1 MDPLARDHPDPHASG
16 LPPLTVDRQRIIHS
30 AAFRRLEYK
39 TQVFVALEGD
49 HYRTR
54 LTHTLEVANV
64 ARILAATLGLNPDL
78 AECAALAHDLG
89 HPPFGHAGERA
100 LDECT
105 HDHGGFEHN
114 AHSLRIVEY
123 LEHPYPE
130 FRGLNLTRAVRECLA
145 KHSTQFDR
153 PGSHPLQD
161 GRPPSLEGQV
171 AALAD
176 RLAYGLH
183 DLQDGLHAGL
193 IDPSDLAGIELW
205 RSAYSGP
212 APADSSAWRGHLR
225 PAMDRIQASLVA
237 DVVDQYGAHAADQ
250 FHAPV
255 ADPTQPNAAHTP
267 RAEATDPT
275 ADGVADQP
283 RTGGKIELSASMD
296 ARLQE
301 LEAFLLKNLYRH
313 NRLVRMDSKAR
324 RIIRAV
330 FEAYVVEP
338 ALMPKRYA
346 ARVGESGVQR
356 VATDYIAG
364 MTDRFCL
371 EEHAHLFDPRMAP

>member
-1 MDPLARDHPDPHASG
+1 MEPLKRDHPDPHAAG
-16 LPPLTVDRQRIIHS
+16 LPPLTLDRQRIIHS

-64 ARILAATLGLNPDL
+64 ARILAAMLGWNADL

-100 LDECT
+100 LDECMQN
-105 HDHGGFEHN
+105 HGGFEHN

-145 KHSTQFDR
+145 KHSTQFDT

-161 GRPPSLEGQV
+161 GQPPTAEGQV

-193 IDPSDLAGIELW
+193 IDRSKLADVELW
-205 RSAYSGP
+205 REAYEGP
-212 APADSSAWRGHLR
+212 AAGEPTAWRGRLR
-225 PAMDRIQASLVA
+225 PAMDRIQSALIA
-237 DVVDQYGAHAADQ
+237 DVVQSSGA
-250 FHAPV
+250 
-255 ADPTQPNAAHTP
+255 
-267 RAEATDPT
+267 
-275 ADGVADQP
+275 
-283 RTGGKIELSASMD
+283 GGTIGLSAKMD
-296 ARLQE
+296 ARLKG
-301 LEAFLLKNLYRH
+301 LEAFLLANLYRH

-330 FEAYVVEP
+330 FEAYVAEP
-338 ALMPKRYA
+338 ALMPERYA
-346 ARVGESGVQR
+346 SRVADSGVHR
-356 VATDYIAG
+356 VAADYVAG

-371 EEHAHLFDPRMAP
+371 EEHARLFDPRMTP

>member
-1 MDPLARDHPDPHASG
+1 MDWLGRDHPDPHAG
-16 LPPLTVDRQRIIHS
+16 DLPPLTVDRQRIIHS

-64 ARILAATLGLNPDL
+64 ARILAASLGLNADL

-105 HDHGGFEHN
+105 HDCGGFEHN
-114 AHSLRIVEY
+114 AHSLRVVEY

-145 KHSTQFDR
+145 KHSTQFDT

-161 GRPPSLEGQV
+161 GQPPSPEGQI

-193 IDPSDLAGIELW
+193 IDRAELASVELW
-205 RSAYSGP
+205 RAAYSGP
-212 APADSSAWRGHLR
+212 PPDELQSQSVSQSQSAWRGHLR
-225 PAMDRIQASLVA
+225 AAMDRIQTALVA
-237 DVVDQYGAHAADQ
+237 DVVDRFRDQ
-250 FHAPV
+250 K
-255 ADPTQPNAAHTP
+255 
-267 RAEATDPT
+267 R
-275 ADGVADQP
+275 
-283 RTGGKIELSASMD
+283 IELSAGLDS
-296 ARLQE
+296 RLQA
-301 LEAFLLKNLYRH
+301 LESFLLTKLYRH

-330 FEAYVVEP
+330 FDAYVAEP
-338 ALMPKRYA
+338 ELMPKRYA
-346 ARVGESGVQR
+346 ARVAEQSVQR

-371 EEHAHLFDPRMAP
+371 EEHARLFDPRMTP